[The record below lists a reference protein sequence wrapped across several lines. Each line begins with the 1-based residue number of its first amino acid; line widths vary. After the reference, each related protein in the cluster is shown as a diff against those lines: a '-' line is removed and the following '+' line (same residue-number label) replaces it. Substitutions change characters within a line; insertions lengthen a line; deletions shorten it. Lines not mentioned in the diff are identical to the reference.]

1 MQNETGY
8 SALWSQRLNSWPI
21 QFEVFRPLIGT
32 KVEESDDLFC
42 FRVEGGK
49 IAPFVAVAI
58 EAGQAQVIL
67 SCFSAVL
74 FGNDMIEF
82 VWQMAVLVI
91 DEAILTTSPGALIEL
106 FSQRIRNMTHQSV
119 ACGLLS
125 AL

>member
-1 MQNETGY
+1 
-8 SALWSQRLNSWPI
+8 
-21 QFEVFRPLIGT
+21 
-32 KVEESDDLFC
+32 
-42 FRVEGGK
+42 
-49 IAPFVAVAI
+49 
-58 EAGQAQVIL
+58 
-67 SCFSAVL
+67 VL